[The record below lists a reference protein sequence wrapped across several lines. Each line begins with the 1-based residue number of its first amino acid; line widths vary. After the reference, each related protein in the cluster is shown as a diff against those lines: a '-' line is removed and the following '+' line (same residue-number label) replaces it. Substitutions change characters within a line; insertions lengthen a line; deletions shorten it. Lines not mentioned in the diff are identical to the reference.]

1 MLRRPFGGRKG
12 IEMHMTLA
20 AAAVMLIC
28 CGAAPL
34 MAQAQ
39 QPPQLPNPF
48 QGLFKGTPQEQAAC
62 APDADKFCKAMGSDE
77 LRVLGCLQRNRPQI
91 SAACRRVL
99 ESHGQ

>member
-1 MLRRPFGGRKG
+1 MR
-12 IEMHMTLA
+12 TVS
-20 AAAVMLIC
+20 AAVAVFLVAF
-28 CGAAPL
+28 GAVPAW
-34 MAQAQ
+34 AQA

-62 APDADKFCKAMGSDE
+62 SPDADKFCKAMGSDE
-77 LRVLGCLQRNRPQI
+77 LRVLGCLQRNRQQI